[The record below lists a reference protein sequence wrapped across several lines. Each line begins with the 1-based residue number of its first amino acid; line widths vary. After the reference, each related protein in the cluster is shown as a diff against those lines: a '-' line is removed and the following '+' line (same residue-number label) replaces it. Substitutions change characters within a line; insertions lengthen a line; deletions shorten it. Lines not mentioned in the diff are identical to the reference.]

1 MPCGGPGASRAA
13 MKFQFDIAERGRTIE
28 VQRHA
33 SGYHVAVDGRARLV
47 DAVRVGAQG
56 WSLIVRD
63 AQSGAVTSVEA
74 TVVPQNGNGA
84 VDVYIDGHRITVAQ
98 RTGLG
103 RRARAAEGA
112 HGAGPQRITAPMP
125 GKLVRVLVAAGDE
138 VQPRQGLV
146 VVEAMKMENELRAA
160 RAGRVK
166 EIFVQEG
173 QSVEAGTVLV
183 VVE

>member
-1 MPCGGPGASRAA
+1 
-13 MKFQFDIAERGRTIE
+13 MKFQFDIADRGRTVE
-28 VQRHA
+28 VQRQTG
-33 SGYHVAVDGRARLV
+33 GYRVAVDGRVRLV
-47 DAVRVGAQG
+47 DAVRVGPQT
-56 WSLIVRD
+56 WSLIVRHPE
-63 AQSGAVTSVEA
+63 SGEVSSVEA

-112 HGAGPQRITAPMP
+112 HGAGPQRVTAPMP
-125 GKLVRVLVAAGDE
+125 GKVIRVLVAAGDE
-138 VQPRQGLV
+138 VHPRQGLV

-173 QSVEAGTVLV
+173 QSVEAGAVLA

>member
-1 MPCGGPGASRAA
+1 
-13 MKFQFDIAERGRTIE
+13 MKFQFDIADRGCTIE
-28 VQRHA
+28 VQRSA
-33 SGYHVAVDGRARLV
+33 AGYSVVVDGRARLV
-47 DAVRVGAQG
+47 DAVRVGPDT

-63 AQSGAVTSVEA
+63 PESGEVSSVEA

-84 VDVYIDGHRITVAQ
+84 VDVYLGGHRITVAQ

-103 RRARAAEGA
+103 RRARAAEGSQ
-112 HGAGPQRITAPMP
+112 GAGPQRVTAPMP
-125 GKLVRVLVAAGDE
+125 GKVIRVLVAAGDD

-173 QSVEAGTVLV
+173 QSVEAGTVLA